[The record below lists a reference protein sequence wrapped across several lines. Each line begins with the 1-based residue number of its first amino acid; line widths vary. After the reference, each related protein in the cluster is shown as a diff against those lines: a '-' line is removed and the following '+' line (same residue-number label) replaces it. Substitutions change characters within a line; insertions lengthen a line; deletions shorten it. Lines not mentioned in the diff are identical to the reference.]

1 MKKNDKYVL
10 HNNLKFYRE
19 LCDLTQSEL
28 GFLCSVSK
36 NTISSIEIGTTSP
49 SVTLALVICRIL
61 NSYRPMFGVT
71 IDDVFYL

>member
-49 SVTLALVICRIL
+49 SITLALVICSIL
-61 NSYRPMFGVT
+61 DNHCPMLKVT